1 MSEQIK
7 KEDTPATD
15 TSANDNK
22 AVFGP
27 LGKYAVVAVI
37 MVSIIVTTA
46 IMLDRELNTAEQQ
59 VATMESEV
67 AEINATAKADSTDVK
82 EVAVTEDVATEAPA
96 ETHIASANPVAE
108 EPVAA
113 KSATKKPAVEKV
125 VAIKEEAIKENNTV
139 ATTEKAA
146 PAPEQ
151 AVTAKPEVA
160 KIEVAKADTRV
171 EKPVKASQSQMTRQE
186 RDQERQARI
195 DAFKLEQKQH
205 MSEMFARIKTLESQ
219 QLDQYKEHQDDQIK
233 RLREQ
238 IAQQQQVIEAL
249 ILRNKERLDLR
260 AASIQRKQTHR
271 EEMLNRI

>member
-7 KEDTPATD
+7 KEDTPTTD
-15 TSANDNK
+15 TSAKDNK
-22 AVFGP
+22 TVFGP

-67 AEINATAKADSTDVK
+67 AKINATAKADSTDIK
-82 EVAVTEDVATEAPA
+82 EITATEDVASEAPS
-96 ETHIASANPVAE
+96 ETQIASTN
-108 EPVAA
+108 PVAA
-113 KSATKKPAVEKV
+113 KSAAENEVAV
-125 VAIKEEAIKENNTV
+125 KEEAIKEDSTV
-139 ATTEKAA
+139 ATTEESA

-160 KIEVAKADTRV
+160 KVEVAKADLKV
-171 EKPVKASQSQMTRQE
+171 EKTVQASQSQMSKQE

-205 MSEMFARIKTLESQ
+205 MSEMFVRIKTLESQ
-219 QLDQYKEHQDDQIK
+219 QLDQYKERQDDQIK

-238 IAQQQQVIEAL
+238 IAQQQQVIETL

-260 AASIQRKQTHR
+260 AASIQRHQTHR